1 MANISKQDLQ
11 GSRTPADLER
21 RYGQKFSELMGIASD
36 ARTTA
41 RETEK
46 KFDNMTQEQI
56 FNLLTTDGDA
66 QGIYRDDN
74 GNVYINASYIATGSI
89 KFTKEL
95 FIEPGTREALLIMN
109 HVAGTVTI
117 PAEQV
122 PLYDFDGDG
131 VITVMDAMLASQCAE
146 GTRSLADWAGAKKTK
161 FNVSINFF
169 DPENTIHYVGSDM
182 WGRTIDYSLGIGSSF
197 LKMEN
202 GGCMYRE
209 DGGEKE
215 WLNPPKE
222 LQQEYKTSER
232 YKGNV
237 VYTKLLEANFDSGG
251 SRAVTT
257 LIDLSR
263 TIVGINYVFDD
274 GHSVKSASPDVSV
287 SLSVG
292 TGDYYDL
299 FVSVPSYGSCT
310 VEVKYV

>member
-1 MANISKQDLQ
+1 
-11 GSRTPADLER
+11 
-21 RYGQKFSELMGIASD
+21 
-36 ARTTA
+36 
-41 RETEK
+41 
-46 KFDNMTQEQI
+46 
-56 FNLLTTDGDA
+56 
-66 QGIYRDDN
+66 
-74 GNVYINASYIATGSI
+74 
-89 KFTKEL
+89 
-95 FIEPGTREALLIMN
+95 
-109 HVAGTVTI
+109 
-117 PAEQV
+117 
-122 PLYDFDGDG
+122 
-131 VITVMDAMLASQCAE
+131 
-146 GTRSLADWAGAKKTK
+146 
-161 FNVSINFF
+161 
-169 DPENTIHYVGSDM
+169 
-182 WGRTIDYSLGIGSSF
+182 
-197 LKMEN
+197 
-202 GGCMYRE
+202 MYRE

-232 YKGNV
+232 HKGNV